1 MILKKALCARRNKI
15 FASTRAPLLNST
27 VVTVWKTR
35 CFSKHSQR
43 EFPFTKASF
52 QVHKHIHLILRYH
65 DILITGPTIRYTIH
79 IYFTD
84 YYLNMVIYFKSNVVQ
99 PEANIFM
106 GKDKFEN
113 EDLIKWGWPEDIW
126 FHVSKLSSAHVYL
139 RLREGESIDNI
150 PSSLLDDCCQLVKAN
165 SIQGN
170 KMNDVEIVYTP
181 WINLKKTASME
192 VGQVSFHNEKEVRKA
207 KVEKR
212 INAIINRLE
221 KTKVIIDQVDFRA
234 QREERDKKERIKQ
247 HQSMKE
253 QKQREKEEQKRKEE
267 YKRLQ
272 SYETVMQS
280 EKMTSNKEIDTNL
293 DDDFM

>member
-1 MILKKALCARRNKI
+1 
-15 FASTRAPLLNST
+15 
-27 VVTVWKTR
+27 
-35 CFSKHSQR
+35 
-43 EFPFTKASF
+43 
-52 QVHKHIHLILRYH
+52 
-65 DILITGPTIRYTIH
+65 
-79 IYFTD
+79 
-84 YYLNMVIYFKSNVVQ
+84 MVIYFKSNIVQ

-106 GKDKFEN
+106 GNDKYEN
-113 EDLIKWGWPEDIW
+113 EDLIKWGWPEDVW

-181 WINLKKTASME
+181 WSNLKKSASMD
-192 VGQVSFHNEKEVRKA
+192 VGQVAFHNEKDVRKA

-212 INAIINRLE
+212 INAVINRLE
-221 KTKVIIDQVDFRA
+221 KTKVVIDKVDLRG
-234 QREERDKKERIKQ
+234 QREDRDKKERARQ
-247 HQSMKE
+247 HQSIKE
-253 QKQREKEEQKRKEE
+253 QKQKEKEEQRKKEE
-267 YKRLQ
+267 HKRLQ

-280 EKMTSNKEIDTNL
+280 EKMTSNKEVSSNI

>member
-1 MILKKALCARRNKI
+1 
-15 FASTRAPLLNST
+15 
-27 VVTVWKTR
+27 
-35 CFSKHSQR
+35 
-43 EFPFTKASF
+43 
-52 QVHKHIHLILRYH
+52 
-65 DILITGPTIRYTIH
+65 
-79 IYFTD
+79 
-84 YYLNMVIYFKSNVVQ
+84 MVIYFKSNVVQ